1 MNQLLVKLCV
11 MRQHLLH
18 YLFGMPVCDTGEP
31 EHHHVSDVFFILL
44 RLLAGSLAV
53 PLAQGRREEEL
64 HLLIGE
70 HIHLIED
77 TVQLPAQLVVF
88 LIKESLI

>member
-1 MNQLLVKLCV
+1 

-18 YLFGMPVCDTGEP
+18 YLFGVAICDTGEP

-44 RLLAGSLAV
+44 WLLAGSLAV

-88 LIKESLI
+88 LIQ